1 MHSFVS
7 TITQLILV
15 SNKSYN
21 ERNHDIIQP
30 KSIIIQVL
38 RVSYIILKKQIQV
51 KQTYQI
57 VQTIIQC
64 MSFGCLATI
73 ECFMVVSI
81 SDKFDI
87 NVVNSKTYIA
97 RYQIQHYVRLKTDN
111 IAFQPDEHEVA
122 HYVAGTLYVVV
133 TDQQVV
139 LYMDGQMTLSG
150 RRGPSKC

>member
-7 TITQLILV
+7 TVTQLILV

-21 ERNHDIIQP
+21 DRNHDIIQP

-38 RVSYIILKKQIQV
+38 RVSYIKLKKIQV

-97 RYQIQHYVRLKTDN
+97 RY
-111 IAFQPDEHEVA
+111 
-122 HYVAGTLYVVV
+122 
-133 TDQQVV
+133 
-139 LYMDGQMTLSG
+139 
-150 RRGPSKC
+150 